1 MFVHLHTHS
10 HYSLLDGLAKVP
22 NLVNEA
28 VENKM
33 SALALTDHGNM
44 HGIIQFYKKAIA
56 AEIKPI
62 LGTEAYIAPRGMRQK
77 EAGIDAKPYHLIL
90 LAKNE
95 EGYKNLLKLTS
106 AAHIEGFYYKPR
118 MDKELLAKYSKGLI
132 ASTACLGGE
141 IPRLLLSEKYEQA
154 QKTAEEYQNI
164 FGKDSFFLEI
174 QHHPTV
180 PNYDLVNK
188 RVVEL
193 GKKMNIPVIATQDIH
208 YLKKEDAAAQ
218 DALLGIQ
225 TNSLMKDHNRLTMKN
240 DDYSFRSTEE
250 MASLFKDVPEAI
262 ENTVK
267 IAEKCNVELNLGE
280 WIFPKF
286 EIPGGKNAE
295 AYLREKTAAGLKSSG
310 FFEDKKNLKKAKE
323 RIDYELGIINN
334 KGYAPYFLIVA
345 DFVNH
350 AKARGIITNTRGSA
364 AGSFVSYLIGISNV
378 DPLKYNLPFER
389 FLNPYRPSP
398 PDIDMDFADDRRDE
412 LIEYAKQ
419 RYGLDKVAQIGTF
432 GTMMARGSV
441 RDITRVLDYSYPIGD
456 RIAKMIPFGSQ
467 GFPMSIKKAIGMNH
481 ALKNAYENESETKEI
496 LDLAQ
501 KIEGSARHISVHAAG
516 VVISPDEL
524 INHVPLQR
532 EPNGDKIIT
541 QYDMAAVEDV
551 GLLKF
556 DFLGI
561 RNLSILGRAVDL
573 IEKLRGEKIN
583 LDKIPL
589 DDKKSFEL
597 VARGNTIGLFQLGG
611 SGMTKYL
618 KQLKP
623 SNIADIMA
631 MIALFRPGPIANIPS
646 YINRKHGKEP
656 VSYLDPRLEKILG
669 NTYGVVT
676 YQEDV
681 LLIAM
686 ELAGYNWGTVDKFR
700 KAIGKKIPAEMAK
713 QEKIF
718 IEGCQKHG
726 NLSKEKAETLWR
738 LFNPFKGY
746 GFNKAH
752 AASYGMVAYQTAYL
766 KANYPGEFMTAVL
779 SAEAGDT
786 DKISEIIGEC
796 NRMGIKVLPPDIN
809 ESFGDFMLVN
819 PEKTGEQRAL
829 PAGRQAIRFG
839 LSAIKN
845 VGENIIKNIVNERK
859 ANGLF
864 TSVENLLERI
874 QSRDLNKKSI
884 ESLIKVGALDG
895 FEERN
900 KLLFNLEK
908 ILAYHKET
916 KQSQNFNQS
925 SLFSAAENAIQTP
938 GLRLKETEPLALEE
952 KLKLEKELLGLYI
965 SGHPLD
971 KYRSRLKNAKLNIKT
986 IKTFIRQT
994 PVIFAAMPEA
1004 IKKIMTKNGEPMA
1017 FIKFMD
1023 LTDSIESVVFPK
1035 TLNDYGHLLEE
1046 NKCVIIRGRLS
1057 HRNDEPNIIC
1067 EEIREIKL

>member
-218 DALLGIQ
+218 DALLAIQ